1 MKPFP
6 KWQAILGG
14 ALALVL
20 AGNVV
25 FYLQGVQPL
34 IEARQGHA
42 QRLLAL
48 QAKVRGLQAQGE
60 TLEAQIETL
69 KEAEEFR
76 LQFPER
82 NQVVRVGGELKQVA
96 ANLALRMP
104 SIAYQPDPSKDAD
117 LLRVKLTLSVEGTY
131 EQVRRFLYELEKRRQ
146 YLVVEQMGLTEQRGQ
161 AATSQVAMQLGL
173 SGYFR

>member
-1 MKPFP
+1 MKRLLG
-6 KWQAILGG
+6 WQAILGA
-14 ALALVL
+14 ALALAA

-25 FYLQGVQPL
+25 FYLQAVQPL
-34 IEARQGHA
+34 IDARRGHA
-42 QRLLAL
+42 QRLLDL
-48 QAKVRGLQAQGE
+48 QGKVRGLQAQGE

-104 SIAYQPDPSKDAD
+104 SIAYQPDPNKDAD
-117 LLRVKLTLSVEGTY
+117 LLRVRLTLSVEGTY